1 MSVALK
7 SLQLTVKPGDSPQD
21 WGIPPAGLGA
31 WQVRK
36 MQIKTR
42 PIFLTKQD
50 WPIGQKE
57 NCFLCNQG
65 SPGNPKWLMGP
76 FCLLDSQ
83 LETHDSL

>member
-1 MSVALK
+1 MSVAFK
-7 SLQLTVKPGDSPQD
+7 SSQLTVRPGDS
-21 WGIPPAGLGA
+21 ITSRLGDSPSRT